1 MWPNPDIRGMNRP
14 TRYRI
19 SRKKRVCRKRPAGVA
34 TPSKLETHGPAT
46 LRVSLKVAGLE
57 AIAKARPG
65 TRRLDIYIDK
75 EIKLN
80 VSIEDEP
87 IILIILGVLVVLI
100 VPGLIGRENPRQ
112 QPRKDQKD
120 DGMKA
125 QTSN

>member
-1 MWPNPDIRGMNRP
+1 M
-14 TRYRI
+14 
-19 SRKKRVCRKRPAGVA
+19 C
-34 TPSKLETHGPAT
+34 
-46 LRVSLKVAGLE
+46 
-57 AIAKARPG
+57 
-65 TRRLDIYIDK
+65 K

-87 IILIILGVLVVLI
+87 IILIILGVLVILV

-125 QTSN
+125 QTGN